1 MLNFSHYI
9 HFSRLLSN
17 RTITKTQQELHL
29 LPEMSIPW
37 YLVLLLFK
45 EERVTHTSGAAFARL
60 LSLVFVR
67 SFVISRNKLETNSHP
82 ILNKAHAWPGH
93 RLYKGGFGSFWFRFR
108 LEIWFTFHT
117 AFRTSPV
124 ISSAMINTH
133 YKWKTSTVYPEHS
146 IFTNSPI
153 YTHDFVH
160 FFSIEEVRS
169 SRKQLVAPHTHIKPH
184 ETKAKAWCIGE
195 MSSPVHMRV
204 YVWQWYKQR
213 KNGGRFLCLK
223 QNDEQ
228 MARLNMLWKCCR
240 YD

>member
-45 EERVTHTSGAAFARL
+45 EERVTHTLGAAFARL

-153 YTHDFVH
+153 YTRLCS
-160 FFSIEEVRS
+160 FFFQLKRSEVQENS
-169 SRKQLVAPHTHIKPH
+169 
-184 ETKAKAWCIGE
+184 E
-195 MSSPVHMRV
+195 SPPTPTLNHMRQKPKPDALV
-204 YVWQWYKQR
+204 R
-213 KNGGRFLCLK
+213 CLHQSTCVCMFDSGINRGK
-223 QNDEQ
+223 ME
-228 MARLNMLWKCCR
+228 AGF
-240 YD
+240 YA

>member
-124 ISSAMINTH
+124 ISSAMINTR
-133 YKWKTSTVYPEHS
+133 
-146 IFTNSPI
+146 ITNERRPRFILNTASSQTHL
-153 YTHDFVH
+153 YTHTTLFI
-160 FFSIEEVRS
+160 FFQLKRSEVQENS
-169 SRKQLVAPHTHIKPH
+169 
-184 ETKAKAWCIGE
+184 E
-195 MSSPVHMRV
+195 SPPTPTLNHMRQKPKPDALV
-204 YVWQWYKQR
+204 R
-213 KNGGRFLCLK
+213 CLHQSTCVCMFDSGINRGK
-223 QNDEQ
+223 ME
-228 MARLNMLWKCCR
+228 AGF
-240 YD
+240 YA